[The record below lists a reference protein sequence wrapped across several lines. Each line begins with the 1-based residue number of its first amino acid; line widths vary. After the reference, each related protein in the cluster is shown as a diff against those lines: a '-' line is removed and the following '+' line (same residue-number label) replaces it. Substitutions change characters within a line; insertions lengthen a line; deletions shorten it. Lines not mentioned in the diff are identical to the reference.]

1 VKLSFSEVWKV
12 TNSPVWVQT
21 WGQIDGQVSDQV
33 RCWVVDQVEDPLDR
47 QTDVFVMISQ
57 ILDQARSGA
66 VDV

>member
-1 VKLSFSEVWKV
+1 MKLSFSEAWKV
-12 TNSPVWVQT
+12 INSPIWVQT
-21 WGQIDGQVSDQV
+21 WGQIDGQVSDQA